1 MPMKTPE
8 QYGFKQ
14 RKFRGKNGYMLKID
28 DNFKIFTWMPYVSA
42 KNPAM
47 AWDLLKAPG
56 SKKVASGCVFYKAG
70 DDAFRTVLH
79 QAGEYLSNTGTMHTY
94 ASITLRTTTGVN

>member
-14 RKFRGKNGYMLKID
+14 RKFRGKDGYMLKID
-28 DNFKIFTWMPYVSA
+28 DNFKIFAWTPYVSCNTA
-42 KNPAM
+42 L
-47 AWDLLKAPG
+47 AWDLLKGPS
-56 SKKVASGCVFYKAG
+56 SKKTASGCVFYKPG
-70 DDAFRTVLH
+70 DDAFKSILH